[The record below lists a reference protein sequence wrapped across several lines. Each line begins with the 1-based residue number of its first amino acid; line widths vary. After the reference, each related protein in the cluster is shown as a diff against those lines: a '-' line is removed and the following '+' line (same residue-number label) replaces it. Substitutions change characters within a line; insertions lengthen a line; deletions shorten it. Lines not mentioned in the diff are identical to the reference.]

1 MILKGKAMVSKVL
14 KWHNKGN
21 KNNETLEVNAM
32 KGNNIL
38 SSLCYFSIFF
48 APFLLPIIVY
58 FIGED
63 DVKYHAKKALW
74 THIIPYAILFGGLAV
89 SGAFGISMGESTSV
103 GFGIITTYVIFAI
116 VGIYYFVWNIVKG
129 VRVLKTV

>member
-1 MILKGKAMVSKVL
+1 
-14 KWHNKGN
+14 
-21 KNNETLEVNAM
+21 M

-58 FIGED
+58 FIAED

-74 THIIPYAILFGGLAV
+74 THIFPYAILFGGLAIA
-89 SGAFGISMGESTSV
+89 GGFGLSFGQSTSV
-103 GFGIITTYVIFAI
+103 GIGVIVTYVTFA
-116 VGIYYFVWNIVKG
+116 VVAIYYFIWNIVKG
-129 VRVLKTV
+129 VKVLKTA